1 MFGRRLLVR
10 FRDVCHQERA
20 LSMLRR
26 ALAAGRA
33 HHAYLFDGPAGV
45 GKELAA
51 RALTARLLCET
62 PGRTDETPGLFGG
75 AESAADA
82 GPGAAEDECEPCGR
96 CVSCRLLIADTHPD
110 FHLIHRGLRKLH
122 PDRAIRESKGLFIVV
137 ELIRHFLIQHTT
149 TRPSVARAR
158 VFLMRDAERMN
169 EGAQNALL
177 KTLEEP
183 PPDTYLILVTASA
196 SRLLPTIR
204 SRCQLVPFDLLPAA
218 FVQEQLVSQGALE
231 PVAAR
236 TLARLSGGRLGAAL
250 HWHQIGLLAAADDV
264 CETLSGLSGRD
275 PEGFAKGLNEI
286 ANPLAA
292 AAIECADEED
302 PPELEPEP
310 AGKRK
315 RPKAAPKTIPTDEA
329 RAALKLVL
337 MLIGTSY
344 RDALLLQNEAGREL
358 LTFERPHAI
367 VERLAKGLPAD
378 RLDDGIRAV
387 AAAEQMLD
395 RNVAPQS
402 ACERLAVALLGEA
415 APA

>member
-1 MFGRRLLVR
+1 MTAPPGPEPNNLISRLARVPGKIRRRGVGWAFRRIGSTLV
-10 FRDVCHQERA
+10 HWLRA
-20 LSMLRR
+20 LRR
-26 ALAAGRA
+26 GFVGRVIRLEA
-33 HHAYLFDGPAGV
+33 SLVQPSEGTLFAFYDLNAYPISFDICWFLV
-45 GKELAA
+45 W
-51 RALTARLLCET
+51 
-62 PGRTDETPGLFGG
+62 
-75 AESAADA
+75 ADL
-82 GPGAAEDECEPCGR
+82 ER
-96 CVSCRLLIADTHPD
+96 QR
-110 FHLIHRGLRKLH
+110 RGLRKLH
-122 PDRAIRESKGLFIVV
+122 PERSIRESKGLFIVV

-158 VFLMRDAERMN
+158 VFLVRDAERMN